1 MQMNRIRSAALALAT
16 LLAAVP
22 AGAQQ
27 AITSDNTG
35 PVITGSEIARNPAV
49 PVRDLEGALFRHL
62 AGGTAFRSHAIADA
76 VLAETA
82 AVCAGTLQ
90 RPAHWPQPLDV
101 DAVGQC
107 IVCGVLRKPGLGSEE
122 AQATLQAL
130 RGGAPGHPGDP
141 AEVLV
146 AALAGL
152 SEERRELVDGRE
164 RWVDGA
170 RWQAAIIAY
179 EAYVASAPD
188 ALMDSPPVE
197 LVAIAIVLDR
207 LVDAGLAASER

>member
-1 MQMNRIRSAALALAT
+1 MNRTFAAALALGAV
-16 LLAAVP
+16 LAAAP
-22 AGAQQ
+22 AGAQPFR
-27 AITSDNTG
+27 SDVTG
-35 PVITGSEIARNPAV
+35 FRPTGSEIARHPAV
-49 PVRDLEGALFRHL
+49 PTRDLESALFRSL
-62 AGGTAFRSHAIADA
+62 AGGTAFRSRAIADA

-82 AVCAGTLQ
+82 AVCMGTLH

-101 DAVGQC
+101 DSVGQC
-107 IVCGVLRKPGLGSEE
+107 IACGLLQKPGLHSEE

-152 SEERRELVDGRE
+152 VEVRPGFVGGRE

-188 ALMDSPPVE
+188 ALMDSPPAE

>member
-1 MQMNRIRSAALALAT
+1 MNRTFAAALALGA

-22 AGAQQ
+22 AGAQPFR
-27 AITSDNTG
+27 SDVTG
-35 PVITGSEIARNPAV
+35 FRPTGSEIARHPAV
-49 PVRDLEGALFRHL
+49 PVRDLESALFRHL
-62 AGGTAFRSHAIADA
+62 AGGTAFRSRAIADA
-76 VLAETA
+76 VLGETA
-82 AVCAGTLQ
+82 AVCTGTLQ

-101 DAVGQC
+101 DPVGQC
-107 IVCGVLRKPGLGSEE
+107 IACGLLRKPGLQSEE
-122 AQATLQAL
+122 AQAALQAL

-152 SEERRELVDGRE
+152 VEVRPGFVDGQE

-188 ALMDSPPVE
+188 ALMDSPPPE
-197 LVAIAIVLDR
+197 LVAIAVVLDR